1 MLTSLD
7 GISLNVGWIGD
18 DLSGILFTSEVL
30 LDVGIVRFMLVSC
43 TIVSLLDSALRLE
56 PLFITAS
63 DLNVSMFEP
72 LNLPDGRL
80 EAIAEAVVC
89 RFVEKHLVDGR
100 AVFDG
105 VGPNIRR
112 VDLNL
117 LQLRVGD
124 EPRYSQ
130 RKTTVMRLVKYT

>member
-1 MLTSLD
+1 
-7 GISLNVGWIGD
+7 
-18 DLSGILFTSEVL
+18 
-30 LDVGIVRFMLVSC
+30 MLVSC

-56 PLFITAS
+56 PLFITVS

-130 RKTTVMRLVKYT
+130 RKTIVMRLVR